1 MAEPTCTICQKT
13 GPVLMPLRY
22 AIAPDT
28 ITQQLPA
35 WATPQTA
42 FPALSG
48 YHYALRALRQGFIYV
63 FYNTGALPE
72 NVGFDWECWSVAEN
86 GDLYYQGTTGLGAQ
100 LVFNPPPCGRPVHK
114 ATNLEHM
121 ALSEKALKYETWVAF
136 SHAPWEAEALDL
148 YTRDANAR
156 AKRMQ
161 NITPAEWNSH
171 ILAQENGL
179 VQASEAAL
187 NTVLDY
193 QTTPPFLLRD
203 EERSTYRVSSLID
216 GQYGFYQESV
226 NPHTT
231 FHAWS
236 RQRAGGAER
245 SMKAMQS
252 RCQASSGKPISPLI
266 LALQDPVGI
275 THELAHWGDTLAL
288 AHQCY
293 LDELSVEFA
302 TWRNINGVKSQVEQM
317 TTAQQA
323 EYANEHG
330 GQDLQLLYRTMGGTY
345 SREQIRQFY
354 EEGNAWARNQG
365 IAYDWSTYTAKLA
378 PGKLDQFKDAY
389 DGLCKELDKQTRALM
404 GLRINWL
411 QDSRFITCIQD
422 HNRSRVED
430 NLYYREIVG
439 YAVASLNVA
448 PAGRQ
453 LIQTW
458 INAYSSQDNTNLF
471 WRSQFFNDPALMSEM
486 APALEAMKKQAAKKD
501 EPESEGERA
510 GVMPLMS
517 QFMGWM
523 GKLNESADRALEALE
538 RDAKAAEKGLGRSA
552 TRQILAKA
560 DRWLQGAAEQVFNT
574 KTLGKVSDRALELMH
589 KAFFAAHVGIVPDKV
604 MALFESEVDPGPE
617 GAKAFRTRV
626 IERMK
631 ARTDVKADI
640 YNKYTEKYKEF
651 IEEPGGALSMRIKIL
666 GAALSIYEYG
676 KARQEYQELEE
687 KGGQASSGKKTKA
700 WMEMSSAGLFAIN
713 WHANALMPALEAMG
727 KSAGGGSK
735 QAMRLLAGKYIANGA
750 GSMASILAVGVDFM
764 EFEESW
770 EENGTEFWK
779 SISLSGAKLASDSA
793 YAIQTTDELLALC
806 GRGFMEELTV
816 FAAKKL
822 GAFVLSQTIARIVVG
837 WGGFLASWP
846 VMIAVNLAPVLV
858 MLLTDNK
865 LQSWCEQCVFGV
877 NADEDVKNPRS
888 LPEEQRKTVEEEQQD
903 KLEKAL
909 HEVFGLPL
917 SEKLEKKEVT
927 EAGDNVQE
935 NYSHGIS
942 SKIMMINY

>member
-13 GPVLMPLRY
+13 GPVMMPLRY
-22 AIAPDT
+22 AIVPDT

-48 YHYALRALRQGFIYV
+48 YHYALRAVRQGFIYV

-72 NVGFDWECWSVAEN
+72 NAGFDWECWSVAEN

-100 LVFNPPPCGRPVHK
+100 PVFNPLPCGRPVHK

-171 ILAQENGL
+171 IMAQEHGL

-203 EERSTYRVSSLID
+203 EERPTYRVSSLID
-216 GQYGFYQESV
+216 GQYGFYPESV

-245 SMKAMQS
+245 SIRAMQS
-252 RCQASSGKPISPLI
+252 RCQARSGKTISPLI

-275 THELAHWGDTLAL
+275 THELAHWGDSLAL

-323 EYANEHG
+323 EYAKAHG
-330 GQDLQLLYRTMGGTY
+330 EDDLQLLYRTMGGTY
-345 SREQIRQFY
+345 SREQIKQFY
-354 EEGNAWARNQG
+354 EEGNAWARKQG

-378 PGKLDQFKDAY
+378 PGRLEQFKQAY
-389 DGLCKELDKQTRALM
+389 DSLCQELDKQIRALM
-404 GLRINWL
+404 GLRIDWL

-422 HNRSRVED
+422 HNSSRVED

-458 INAYSSQDNTNLF
+458 INAYSTKEKTNLF
-471 WRSQFFNDPALMSEM
+471 WRSQFFNDPALMQEM
-486 APALEAMKKQAAKKD
+486 SPVLDEMKKQAAKKD
-501 EPESEGERA
+501 QLVKESDKPAILTAVNSFMSAFGKFGE
-510 GVMPLMS
+510 S
-517 QFMGWM
+517 C
-523 GKLNESADRALEALE
+523 DRALEALE
-538 RDAKAAEKGLGRSA
+538 KQSSSGNQSLVRRILAWADRRLTTFTSEVFNKTVMGGNLDTANELFYKWLFARDAGVEEK
-552 TRQILAKA
+552 QIQALLSSQM
-560 DRWLQGAAEQVFNT
+560 DTGPQGATAFRYEMMKAYRKNPEVSLREAVHNKYSDEFQKMLRSPEGRRHIEVSRIKLLGVFLNMWEFLNQSEEALKGEGSASGFMSAALFTASAGIQVALPAWET
-574 KTLGKVSDRALELMH
+574 MAKVSQGGEVSLVGNMPPQGAKLSTWKLRANCCGS
-589 KAFFAAHVGIVPDKV
+589 FAAALAVVSDLGDLQESFDK
-604 MALFESEVDPGPE
+604 E
-617 GAKAFRTRV
+617 GAKRWQAV
-626 IERMK
+626 SL
-631 ARTDVKADI
+631 AGVKVLSD
-640 YNKYTEKYKEF
+640 
-651 IEEPGGALSMRIKIL
+651 GA
-666 GAALSIYEYG
+666 
-676 KARQEYQELEE
+676 
-687 KGGQASSGKKTKA
+687 
-700 WMEMSSAGLFAIN
+700 FAIQSSEG
-713 WHANALMPALEAMG
+713 LLELLG
-727 KSAGGGSK
+727 KQGV
-735 QAMRLLAGKYIANGA
+735 
-750 GSMASILAVGVDFM
+750 MAVLTQIL
-764 EFEESW
+764 EKE
-770 EENGTEFWK
+770 
-779 SISLSGAKLASDSA
+779 SLSFGSRFLFS
-793 YAIQTTDELLALC
+793 TVL
-806 GRGFMEELTV
+806 RGI
-816 FAAKKL
+816 
-822 GAFVLSQTIARIVVG
+822 GI
-837 WGGFLASWP
+837 LASWE
-846 VMIAVNLAPVLV
+846 VMILVAIAPTIVAIF
-858 MLLTDNK
+858 TDND
-865 LQSWCEQCVFGV
+865 LQDWCEKSVFGSSS
-877 NADEDVKNPRS
+877 DIENPRDMTS
-888 LPEEQRKTVEEEQQD
+888 EGREQVCQEQDD
-903 KLEKAL
+903 KLVKAL
-909 HEVFGLPL
+909 HETFGLPL
-917 SEKLEKKEVT
+917 TEKLQREEDEEKLKQLKAEVQ
-927 EAGDNVQE
+927 AWQHIHN
-935 NYSHGIS
+935 
-942 SKIMMINY
+942 

>member
-22 AIAPDT
+22 AIVPDT

-48 YHYALRALRQGFIYV
+48 YHYALRAVRQGFIYV

-72 NVGFDWECWSVAEN
+72 NAGFDWECWSVAEN

-100 LVFNPPPCGRPVHK
+100 PVFNPLPCGRPVHK

-121 ALSEKALKYETWVAF
+121 AISEKALKYETWVAF

-156 AKRMQ
+156 VNRMQ
-161 NITPAEWNSH
+161 NITPAEWCSH
-171 ILAQENGL
+171 IMAQEYGL

-193 QTTPPFLLRD
+193 QTTPPFQLRD
-203 EERSTYRVSSLID
+203 EERPTYRVSSLID

-275 THELAHWGDTLAL
+275 THELAHWGDSLAL

-323 EYANEHG
+323 EYAKAHG
-330 GQDLQLLYRTMGGTY
+330 EDDLQLLYRTMGGTY
-345 SREQIRQFY
+345 SREQIKQFY
-354 EEGNAWARNQG
+354 EEGNAWARKQG

-378 PGKLDQFKDAY
+378 PGKLEQFKQAY
-389 DGLCKELDKQTRALM
+389 DSLCKELDKQTRALM
-404 GLRINWL
+404 GLRIDWL

-422 HNRSRVED
+422 HNSSRVED

-458 INAYSSQDNTNLF
+458 INSYSTKEKTNLF
-471 WRSQFFNDPALMSEM
+471 WRSLFFNDPVLMQEM
-486 APALEAMKKQAAKKD
+486 SPVLDEMKKQAAKKD
-501 EPESEGERA
+501 QPVKESDKPAILTAVNSFMSAFGKFGE
-510 GVMPLMS
+510 S
-517 QFMGWM
+517 C
-523 GKLNESADRALEALE
+523 DRALEALE
-538 RDAKAAEKGLGRSA
+538 KQSSSGNQSLVRRILAWADRRLTTFTSEVFNKTVMGGNLDTANELFYKWLFARDAGVEEK
-552 TRQILAKA
+552 QIQALLSSQM
-560 DRWLQGAAEQVFNT
+560 DTGPQGATAFRYEMMKAYRKNPEVSLRESVHNKYAEEFHSMLNSAKGRRHIEVSRIKLLGVFLNMWEFSNQSKEALKGEGSVSGFMSAALFTASAGIQVALPAWET
-574 KTLGKVSDRALELMH
+574 MAKVSQSGAVSLIGNMPPQGAKLSTWKLRANCCGS
-589 KAFFAAHVGIVPDKV
+589 FAA
-604 MALFESEVDPGPE
+604 A
-617 GAKAFRTRV
+617 
-626 IERMK
+626 
-631 ARTDVKADI
+631 
-640 YNKYTEKYKEF
+640 
-651 IEEPGGALSMRIKIL
+651 
-666 GAALSIYEYG
+666 
-676 KARQEYQELEE
+676 
-687 KGGQASSGKKTKA
+687 
-700 WMEMSSAGLFAIN
+700 
-713 WHANALMPALEAMG
+713 
-727 KSAGGGSK
+727 
-735 QAMRLLAGKYIANGA
+735 
-750 GSMASILAVGVDFM
+750 LAVVSDLGDLL
-764 EFEESW
+764 ESFDKQG
-770 EENGTEFWK
+770 EARWK
-779 SISLSGAKLASDSA
+779 AVWLSGAKVLSDGA
-793 YAIQTTDELLALC
+793 FAIQSSEGLLELL
-806 GRGFMEELTV
+806 GKRGAMAVLTQIV
-816 FAAKKL
+816 EKESLSL
-822 GAFVLSQTIARIVVG
+822 GSRFLFSTVLRGIGI
-837 WGGFLASWP
+837 LASWE
-846 VMIAVNLAPVLV
+846 VMILIAIAPVIIAIF
-858 MLLTDNK
+858 TDND
-865 LQSWCEQCVFGV
+865 LQDWCEKCVFGSSS
-877 NADEDVKNPRS
+877 DIDNPRDMTAEGRAQVS
-888 LPEEQRKTVEEEQQD
+888 LEQEDQLV
-903 KLEKAL
+903 KAL
-909 HEVFGLPL
+909 HETFGLPL
-917 SEKLEKKEVT
+917 TEKLQREEDEEKPKQLKAEVQ
-927 EAGDNVQE
+927 AWQHIHN
-935 NYSHGIS
+935 
-942 SKIMMINY
+942 

>member
-1 MAEPTCTICQKT
+1 MEKSACPVCQRT

-22 AIAPDT
+22 AIVPDT
-28 ITQQLPA
+28 ITQQLA
-35 WATPQTA
+35 DWAIPRAA

-48 YHYALRALRQGFIYV
+48 YHYALRAVRQGFIYV

-72 NVGFDWECWSVAEN
+72 NAGFDWECWSVAEN
-86 GDLYYQGTTGLGAQ
+86 GDLYYQGTSGLGAQ
-100 LVFNPPPCGRPVHK
+100 PMFNPLPCGRPVHK

-136 SHAPWEAEALDL
+136 SHAPWEEEALDL
-148 YTRDANAR
+148 YTRSAYAR
-156 AKRMQ
+156 GQRMQ
-161 NITPAEWNSH
+161 NIMPTEWNSH
-171 ILAQENGL
+171 IIAQEFGL
-179 VQASEAAL
+179 VQASVEAL
-187 NTVLDY
+187 DTVLDY
-193 QTTPPFLLRD
+193 QTAPPFLLRD
-203 EERSTYRVSSLID
+203 EERPTYRVSSFID
-216 GQYGFYQESV
+216 GQYGFYPESV

-252 RCQASSGKPISPLI
+252 RCQASSGKAISPLM
-266 LALQDPVGI
+266 LALHDPVGI
-275 THELAHWGDTLAL
+275 THELAHWGDSLAL

-323 EYANEHG
+323 EYAKAHG
-330 GQDLQLLYRTMGGTY
+330 EDDLQLLYRTMGGTY
-345 SREQIRQFY
+345 SREQIKQFY
-354 EEGNAWARNQG
+354 EEGNSWARNQG

-378 PGKLDQFKDAY
+378 PGKLAQFTDAY

-404 GLRINWL
+404 GLRIDWL

-422 HNRSRVED
+422 HNSSRVED

-501 EPESEGERA
+501 EPESESERA

-560 DRWLQGAAEQVFNT
+560 DRWLQAAAEQVFNT

-589 KAFFAAHVGIVPDKV
+589 KAIFAAHVGIVPDKV
-604 MALFESEVDPGPE
+604 MALLESQVDPGPE
-617 GAKAFRTRV
+617 GAKAFRARV

-631 ARTDVKADI
+631 GRNAAGEAT
-640 YNKYTEKYKEF
+640 YNRYSDNYKKF
-651 IEEPGGALSMRIKIL
+651 IEEPGGALSIRIKIF
-666 GAALSIYEYG
+666 GAALSIYEYV

-687 KGGQASSGKKTKA
+687 RGGKVLAGEKTRA

-713 WHANALMPALEAMG
+713 GNANALMPALEAMG
-727 KSAGGGSK
+727 ESAGGGSK
-735 QAMRLLAGKYIANGA
+735 QAMRLLTGKYVANAA
-750 GSMASILAVGVDFM
+750 GSMASILAVGVDLM
-764 EFEESW
+764 GLEEAW
-770 EENGTEFWK
+770 EQDGAEFWK
-779 SISLSGAKLASDSA
+779 SLLLTGAKLASDSA
-793 YAIQTTDELLALC
+793 YAIQTADELLALC
-806 GRGFMEELTV
+806 GRGFMEGLITSASKV
-816 FAAKKL
+816 IGFSFA
-822 GAFVLSQTIARIVVG
+822 GAVVDIIG
-837 WGGFLASWP
+837 VLASWP
-846 VMIAVNLAPVLV
+846 VMVAVNLAPVLV
-858 MLLTDNK
+858 MVLTDNK
-865 LQSWCEQCVFGV
+865 LQNWCEQCVFGAE
-877 NADEDVKNPRS
+877 ADEGVTNPRS
-888 LPEEQRKTVEEEQQD
+888 LTQQQRKAVEEEQRD
-903 KLEKAL
+903 KLEDAL

-927 EAGDNVQE
+927 KAGNNVQ
-935 NYSHGIS
+935 NIYSHGIS
-942 SKIMMINY
+942 SQIMTVKQGK